1 MSTFDKTDSK
11 SRRGFVNWLL
21 GTSAGAFALSVMYP
35 VVRFVVPPAAAESTA
50 STVTLEFGP
59 DEIAPNQG
67 RPFRFGN
74 RPGLLVRTPG
84 GELRAFSAECTHLS
98 CTVQYREDESR
109 IWCACHNGFFD
120 LNGVNVQGPPPRPL
134 EDFEVNVRGEQIVV
148 SLKA

>member
-1 MSTFDKTDSK
+1 MSSFDQTDSK

-67 RPFRFGN
+67 RSFRFGN